1 MRILIT
7 RPEADAHAL
16 AARLAARGH
25 TTFVEPLIEIAFA
38 PGPPLDL
45 SGVQALL
52 LTSANGARAAARRTA
67 ERALPVFAV
76 GPATGAEARAQ
87 GFTAVSES
95 TGDGVDALAA
105 HVRALADPA
114 KGVLLHVTG
123 TVTAGD
129 LKASLAPDGFAV
141 RIERLYDARAAS
153 GLSGALIAEL
163 EAGLI
168 DAAMFFS
175 PRTAALFANL
185 SQAAGIEAEAAR
197 LTALALSP
205 AVAAALG
212 SLTFRQVLVPPHPT
226 GEAMLDLVPSR
237 P

>member
-1 MRILIT
+1 MRILVT
-7 RPEADAHAL
+7 RPEADAQAL
-16 AARLAARGH
+16 ATRLAARGH
-25 TTFVEPLIEIAFA
+25 TTFVEPLIEIVF
-38 PGPPLDL
+38 PQGPQLDL

-67 ERALPVFAV
+67 ERAMQVFAV
-76 GPATGAEARAQ
+76 GPATGAEARAL

-95 TGDGVDALAA
+95 KGDGVDALAA
-105 HVRALADPA
+105 HVRASTDPA
-114 KGVLLHVTG
+114 KGALLHVTG

-129 LKASLAPDGFAV
+129 LKASLAPHGFAI
-141 RIERLYDARAAS
+141 RIERLYDARTAS

-185 SQAAGIEAEAAR
+185 SQAAGIEAESVK

-212 SLTFRQVLVPPHPT
+212 PLTFRQVLVPPHPT
-226 GEAMLDLVPSR
+226 AEAMLDLVPSG